1 MLEKW
6 NFAHKL
12 VTTDHISSGLITCSS
27 ENIIFNLLLGL
38 FIFFIITLRVYNLTS
53 NIILHELRGCT
64 VMLKIRCM
72 WLVGTASNSVSR
84 KWITNWQAA
93 IPYTVQCNFTS
104 NKLSFAES
112 YAHHPPRQCKERK
125 TSLNNIVFTIS
136 HHARNIWCW
145 NLLIILNF
153 FSSY

>member
-6 NFAHKL
+6 NFAHRL

-53 NIILHELRGCT
+53 NIILQELRGCT

-72 WLVGTASNSVSR
+72 WLVGRASNWVSR

-93 IPYTVQCNFTS
+93 IPCTAQCNFTS
-104 NKLSFAES
+104 NRLSFAEL
-112 YAHHPPRQCKERK
+112 C
-125 TSLNNIVFTIS
+125 TSPSQTKQRRHLLTTLHLPFHTI
-136 HHARNIWCW
+136 HAIFDGGITW
-145 NLLIILNF
+145 
-153 FSSY
+153 